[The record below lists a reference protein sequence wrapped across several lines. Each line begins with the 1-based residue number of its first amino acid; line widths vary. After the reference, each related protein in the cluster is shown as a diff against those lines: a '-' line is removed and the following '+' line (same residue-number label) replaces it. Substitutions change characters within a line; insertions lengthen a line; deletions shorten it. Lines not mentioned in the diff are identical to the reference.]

1 MLKKVFVG
9 GTPPN
14 EGMQSIPRASPF
26 LVPEERGKM
35 LRASSKSAH
44 AALARAPAIGAAA
57 RRVPLNMT
65 PARGMAS
72 KEIKFGNE
80 ARALLLQGVDR
91 LADAVKVT
99 LGPKVRR
106 CYAL

>member
-1 MLKKVFVG
+1 MIRDEKRDLHESQN
-9 GTPPN
+9 PP
-14 EGMQSIPRASPF
+14 GAFKASSSH
-26 LVPEERGKM
+26 VPEDLRRKM
-35 LRASSKSAH
+35 LRASSRSAQ
-44 AALARAPAIGAAA
+44 ASLARATAIGAAA

-99 LGPKVRR
+99 LGPKV
-106 CYAL
+106 C

>member
-1 MLKKVFVG
+1 
-9 GTPPN
+9 
-14 EGMQSIPRASPF
+14 
-26 LVPEERGKM
+26 M

-57 RRVPLNMT
+57 RRVPLNMM

>member
-1 MLKKVFVG
+1 MRECSCVHVHVRVPGSEPNRRQRFG
-9 GTPPN
+9 APTPT
-14 EGMQSIPRASPF
+14 
-26 LVPEERGKM
+26 
-35 LRASSKSAH
+35 H